1 MFVFVFLY
9 QEKKIYLE
17 TMRVVMGE
25 RLENKIQTIPCKYQF
40 QMEELPTVLEV
51 PIAKILSTEKTLST
65 LTWHPGSG
73 LM

>member
-17 TMRVVMGE
+17 TMRVVVGE

-40 QMEELPTVLEV
+40 QMEELPAALEA
-51 PIAKILSTEKTLST
+51 PIDR
-65 LTWHPGSG
+65 
-73 LM
+73 